1 MRKRCQIPRNSVL
14 KRIQGYFR
22 MLCASSDEYFFATD
36 IVENIVMLSPNM
48 VTDFGMPA
56 EVFMDM
62 DAEWLPRVHPYDYD
76 GSYTGYYT
84 RFRTA
89 CTVNGTHG

>member
-1 MRKRCQIPRNSVL
+1 MTEARQKVRKRCQIPRNSVL

-56 EVFMDM
+56 EVFMDIS
-62 DAEWLPRVHPYDYD
+62 AIVPSSLLVVAL
-76 GSYTGYYT
+76 ST
-84 RFRTA
+84 
-89 CTVNGTHG
+89 